1 VAASNLIFD
10 ILANDRASSTIKGIG
25 SAIDD
30 QGTKWGGL
38 KAAAGV
44 AAVGIGA
51 ALAGIAAIVHTGIG
65 ESLDAAAGTAQLEAG
80 IKSTGNAAN
89 VSVDGLNALASSIQ
103 GYSGQTD
110 DSIVKSE
117 QLLLTFTNIKNDSPD
132 KIFDQ
137 ATKASADMAAKMG
150 GEASDSAILLGK
162 ALNDPEKGITAL
174 TRVGVSFSDGQK
186 ASIKAMQESGDVA
199 GAQKIILAE
208 LSTEF
213 GGAAEAAGN
222 SLPGMLQRGQRAFE
236 DMSQTVMTAILPI
249 VTPAI
254 EGISGAIT
262 KAAPGIKEFA
272 DTFVTGIKA
281 VFDLLVKGDFTT
293 AFRETFHLEE
303 DSSAVTFLFG
313 LRDAVLKVAD
323 FITGTAVPAIK
334 GFITGFADGE
344 GAGGRFRD
352 IITAIYENGL
362 VPLASFI
369 AGTVSALVSFG
380 GWFSEHIP
388 LIGAI
393 VIPLAVFT
401 AGIVAMGL
409 AQAVSTGAAA
419 AWFATTTAGSVVTG
433 IATAAQWLWNAA
445 MTANPIGIVIVAIA
459 ALVAGIIW
467 IATQT
472 TWFQDLWTVVWGAVT
487 TAFNATV
494 NFLKGLMTG
503 VWDYIK
509 TVFGWSPIGLIVNN
523 WDAIIGFFGGLGSR
537 IGGAVSGMWDGVKDS
552 FRGVINWIIG
562 KWNNFSISLPGID
575 VPGIG
580 QVGGFTLD
588 TPNIPM
594 LAQGG
599 TATRAGLALV
609 GEAGPEILAL
619 PVGASVIPLN
629 GRPGAGA
636 GNSGPVDLSD
646 ATIAALAAAILAG
659 AQEVSTRTTAGALA
673 GQAARILARPR
684 R

>member
-1 VAASNLIFD
+1 VATSNLIFD

-25 SAIDD
+25 SAIED

-38 KAAAGV
+38 KAVAGV

-51 ALAGIAAIVHTGIG
+51 ALAGIAAIVHTGVG

-117 QLLLTFTNIKNDSPD
+117 QLLLTFTNIKNDTPD

-137 ATKASADMAAKMG
+137 ATVASANMAAKMG
-150 GEASDSAILLGK
+150 GEASDSAVLLGK
-162 ALNDPEKGITAL
+162 ALNDPVKGITAL
-174 TRVGVSFSDGQK
+174 TRVGVTFTDGQK
-186 ASIKAMQESGDVA
+186 ASIKAMQDSGDTA

-236 DMSQTVMTAILPI
+236 DLSQTVMTAILPI

-254 EGISGAIT
+254 EGIGGAIT
-262 KAAPGIKEFA
+262 KAAPGIKAFA

-303 DSSAVTFLFG
+303 DSSAVTFLLG
-313 LRDAVLKVAD
+313 VRDAVLKVAA

-334 GFITGFADGE
+334 GFITEFANGE

-352 IITAIYENGL
+352 IITTVYENGL
-362 VPLASFI
+362 VPLGAFI
-369 AGTVSALVSFG
+369 ATSVTALRSFG
-380 GWFSEHIP
+380 GWFTEHIP
-388 LIGAI
+388 IIGAI
-393 VIPLAVFT
+393 AIPIAVFT
-401 AGIVAMGL
+401 AGIAALGL
-409 AQAVSTGAAA
+409 AQTVSTGAAA

-467 IATQT
+467 VATQT
-472 TWFQDLWTVVWGAVT
+472 TFFQDTWKTVWGGVT

-494 NFLKGLMTG
+494 NFLQGLMTG
-503 VWDYIK
+503 IWNYIK

-523 WDAIIGFFGGLGSR
+523 WDAIIGFFSGLPAR

-594 LAQGG
+594 LAGGG
-599 TATRAGLALV
+599 TAIGAGWAVV
-609 GEAGPEILAL
+609 GENGPELRHLAQGDSIV
-619 PVGASVIPLN
+619 PFN
-629 GRPGAGA
+629 GRPSAGA
-636 GNSGPVDLSD
+636 DNAQVRLHPDD
-646 ATIAALAAAILAG
+646 IAALAAAILAG

-673 GQAARILARPR
+673 GQAAKILARPR